1 MSKRKKKVNPRHIPV
16 SLADMKKNSN
26 KATDEAIHLA
36 FAIFLSV
43 LKDKFSFSNDDIVLA
58 WEAADKLSEEVLTDG
73 LVKMQ
78 DLIDVLREEYH
89 IDLMK

>member
-1 MSKRKKKVNPRHIPV
+1 MSKKKINPRRIPV
-16 SLADMKKNSN
+16 SLADMKKNAN

-36 FAIFLSV
+36 FAIFLTV
-43 LKDKFSFSNDDIVLA
+43 LKDKFGFSNDDIVKA
-58 WEAADKLSEEVLTDG
+58 WYEADKLSEEVLTDG

>member
-1 MSKRKKKVNPRHIPV
+1 MSKKKINPRRVPV
-16 SLADMKKNSN
+16 SLADMKKNAS

-36 FAIFLSV
+36 FAIFLTV
-43 LKDKFSFSNDDIVLA
+43 LKDKFGFSNDDIVKA
-58 WEAADKLSEEVLTDG
+58 WYEADKLSEEVLTDG

>member
-1 MSKRKKKVNPRHIPV
+1 MSKKKINPRRVPV
-16 SLADMKKNSN
+16 SLADMKKNAN

-36 FAIFLSV
+36 FAIFLTV
-43 LKDKFSFSNDDIVLA
+43 LKDKFGFSNDDIVKA
-58 WEAADKLSEEVLTDG
+58 WYEAYKLSEEVLTDG

>member
-16 SLADMKKNSN
+16 SLADLKKSSS

-43 LKDKFSFSNDDIVLA
+43 LKDKVAFSNDDIVRA